1 MSSLVDAP
9 PNEPEPGVQR
19 LPRAAANLPDA
30 LLLGAVLLLS
40 ALLNL
45 VGLDREGYGNTYY
58 AAAVWSMLQ
67 NGRAFLFASF
77 DAGGFVSVDKP
88 PLGLWLQVLSAR
100 VLGFDGVALLLPQAL
115 AGVASV
121 AVLYLLVRRA
131 FGRWPAL
138 IAALALAVTPISVV
152 TDRNNTMDAVLVLTL
167 LLAAWAT
174 SLAAERGS
182 LRLLLVAALL
192 VGLGFNVK
200 MLQAY
205 PVVPGFALAYAL
217 WAPMPRWRRWRHLL
231 VAGLVLLVVS
241 LAWCVMVDAT
251 PTALRPYIG
260 SSGNNSALS
269 LVLGYNGLSRLTL
282 AIADHVPVLSVL
294 GTAIALDVAPAMA
307 PGIGEPGVFRLFGP
321 TLAGQ
326 ASWLLPLALVGLAV
340 AGWYLLRP
348 APDRVASDADRLRR
362 QRVGLVVWGG
372 WLVGW
377 GLIFSVAR
385 FYHVYYLI
393 MLGPAIAASAGI
405 GLWALWRSYRQASAG
420 WLLLPATLAGTAW
433 LHARI
438 LTGTRALPDY
448 LVPVLIAGATLAIVA
463 LIAQRVWHRR
473 SLGWT
478 TGALALAVAALTIG
492 PLFVS
497 IASVQAGDGGA
508 WLPQASVGD
517 GLFAGAPGRGGPN
530 GLGARPNGSA
540 AGLSAPG
547 LGAAGNTQ
555 PASASGP
562 GLGAAGGGQSAMAI
576 TFAGAS
582 WNQLDPGLVAY
593 LQQQQ
598 GATEYLVATTSSTY
612 ASPFILDTGQP
623 AMALGGYQGWDRIL
637 TPADLPALIASHT
650 VRFFY
655 LPAQATGGGPT
666 ASLDATA
673 DLAAWV
679 RTSCSAVPASSWQSA
694 ASRTDAGMQLYDC
707 AS

>member
-1 MSSLVDAP
+1 MSLLVDEAEVVERP
-9 PNEPEPGVQR
+9 PVEPPAESAPGVEQP
-19 LPRAAANLPDA
+19 PRAARRLPEA

-67 NGRAFLFASF
+67 NWHAFFFASF

-121 AVLYLLVRRA
+121 ALLYLLVRRT

-138 IAALALAVTPISVV
+138 VATLALAVTPISVV

-174 SLAAERGS
+174 SLAAERGN
-182 LRLLLVAALL
+182 LRLLLVAAVL

-217 WAPMPRWRRWRHLL
+217 WAPIPCWRRCRHLL
-231 VAGLVLLVVS
+231 VAGVVLLVVS
-241 LAWCVMVDAT
+241 LGWCVMVDAT

-282 AIADHVPVLSVL
+282 AIAQHVPVLSVL

-307 PGIGEPGVFRLFGP
+307 PGIGDPGLFRLFGP

-326 ASWLLPLALVGLAV
+326 ASWLLPLALVGPAV
-340 AGWYLLRP
+340 AAWCLLRR
-348 APDRVASDADRLRR
+348 APERVASDADRVRP

-372 WLVGW
+372 WLVAW
-377 GLIFSVAR
+377 GLIFSAAR

-393 MLGPAIAASAGI
+393 MLGPAVGASAGI
-405 GLWALWRSYRQASAG
+405 GLWALWRSYRQAGAG

-438 LTGTRALPDY
+438 LGGGRGLPAE
-448 LVPVLIAGATLAIVA
+448 LVPVLLGGATLAVVT
-463 LIAQRVWHRR
+463 LVAQRVWHSR
-473 SLGWT
+473 SIGWS
-478 TGALALAVAALTIG
+478 TGALALAVAALTVG

-497 IASVQAGDGGA
+497 IASVQAGAGGA
-508 WLPQASVGD
+508 WLPQASVG
-517 GLFAGAPGRGGPN
+517 GGPFGGPAGGRAGSPGQGFAPNGPGAGRPGPGVSFGFGGAP
-530 GLGARPNGSA
+530 A
-540 AGLSAPG
+540 
-547 LGAAGNTQ
+547 
-555 PASASGP
+555 
-562 GLGAAGGGQSAMAI
+562 AMAI
-576 TFAGAS
+576 TFAGAN
-582 WNQLDPGLVAY
+582 WDQLDPALVAY
-593 LQQQQ
+593 LEQQQ
-598 GATEYLVATTSSTY
+598 GTTEYLVASTTSTY
-612 ASPFILDTGQP
+612 ASLFMLDTGQP

-637 TPADLPALIASHT
+637 SPADLPALIANDT

-655 LPAQATGGGPT
+655 VPAQATGGGPT

-679 RTSCSAVPASSWQSA
+679 RASCGAVPASSWQSA
-694 ASRTDAGMQLYDC
+694 SSRADGGMQLYDC